1 MAIALCNAS
10 GVSPQNQDFAII
22 LQTIYVGLDIE
33 GTWSWEVI
41 VVVPVDSDSD
51 GVHTAM
57 RDAVLADATERG
69 YPLEAADITL
79 PVFRR
84 G

>member
-1 MAIALCNAS
+1 MAIALCN
-10 GVSPQNQDFAII
+10 
-22 LQTIYVGLDIE
+22 
-33 GTWSWEVI
+33 
-41 VVVPVDSDSD
+41 D